1 MAALE
6 AMAAGVPVL
15 AFGVGALP
23 QLLATGA
30 GLLAPPEDQA
40 ALEQAFAAWL
50 DSAPEARAALAQA
63 AYTRVSETY
72 GSEAGVARLLAAY
85 QSAA

>member
-1 MAALE
+1 
-6 AMAAGVPVL
+6 MAAGVPVL

-30 GLLAPPEDQA
+30 GLLVPPEDQK
-40 ALEQAFAAWL
+40 ALEHALAAWF
-50 DSAPEARAALAQA
+50 DSGPKARAALAQA

-72 GSEAGVARLLAAY
+72 GCEAGVARLLAAY
-85 QSAA
+85 KSAA

>member
-30 GLLAPPEDQA
+30 GLLVAPEDQK
-40 ALEQAFAAWL
+40 ALEQALSAWL
-50 DSAPEARAALAQA
+50 DSGTEARAALALA
-63 AYTRVSETY
+63 AYARVVGTY
-72 GSEAGVARLLAAY
+72 GCEAGVARLLAAY
-85 QSAA
+85 KSAA